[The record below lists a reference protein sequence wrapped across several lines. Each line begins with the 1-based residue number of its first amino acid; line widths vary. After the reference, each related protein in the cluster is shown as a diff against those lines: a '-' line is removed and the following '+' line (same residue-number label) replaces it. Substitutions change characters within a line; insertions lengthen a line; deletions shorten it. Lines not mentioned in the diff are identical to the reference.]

1 MRYLF
6 QGNGAGIQKT
16 GGGSAASLNDKRI
29 RNFVETHF
37 KVANGC
43 FEMREVF
50 EAEVLKALPYSYDS
64 TLKRVLFLPR
74 KAAKNSELKQTLLDT
89 FAELLREEWLVAV
102 RSDLLDAHAWYLPF
116 LLLNLLNQEW
126 FMTVR

>member
-1 MRYLF
+1 MR
-6 QGNGAGIQKT
+6 K
-16 GGGSAASLNDKRI
+16 
-29 RNFVETHF
+29 
-37 KVANGC
+37 
-43 FEMREVF
+43 VF